1 MRFFWTFFW
10 TLLLTEMLNYVV
22 SSMNGAAFHLETGII
37 LAVVATI
44 LVFVVTLILPNE
56 PVEDHN

>member
-1 MRFFWTFFW
+1 
-10 TLLLTEMLNYVV
+10 
-22 SSMNGAAFHLETGII
+22 MNGAAFHLETGII